1 MKKILTGLLS
11 YTIIACLI
19 CLVIGMFAFPMPVLN
34 PRDIFAYRWNNGLLF
49 VMTILPSIVGTGLLL
64 GGSIYFGKIP
74 ASPAKRFSPPIV
86 DAFKI
91 VIVLT
96 VCLTFAITIVH
107 EVFVPVAEQK
117 KVAFEEKP
125 GLINEYKTL
134 AQEYLL
140 KSIKKSEYSNLAT
153 FYAKK
158 IIELDPKNEEA
169 KDLIKRAELAG
180 AIKSDSG
187 KKDSRNE
194 QLKVTPESGL
204 SNSIELVDS
213 TEINKIHNA
222 SVLDLVNES
231 ESLFYSGDY
240 LGSHYYAQMAIRIAD
255 TKDVNLSKARELANR
270 SWNILSDAQVEP
282 LTEENKFFRRKVEGY
297 TKLMAGDFLSSYYKY
312 QTLANTKI
320 NYARDADVQR
330 YLNIA
335 RYELTQEYFFIDETT
350 DKDTFES
357 AENVY
362 FSLHHDDGTYE
373 VFYIKGITDINETG
387 NMVRYLREVHIYFFD
402 QYGDFV
408 KSMVVPYAKMLAIDV
423 ETVSEEQKTALGI
436 KSEWKTIPYLLLCS
450 VDRDKEDV
458 RITPI
463 YTSDNGEKVD
473 GVNQLLL
480 SMPYDDFGI
489 ISQCTNGIH
498 KMNFWNMQKMKR
510 TADAYGYSNEI
521 IMQTALSS
529 IYYAFM
535 IMFLLLFACVVAWNY
550 RLHGERLFKF
560 AWVFILPF
568 VNLILYGLIGF
579 CEFSMKLLNYILMG
593 IAGIKFAL
601 YLGLAY
607 YIIAIV
613 VMCVIFLAR
622 KGD

>member
-11 YTIIACLI
+11 YAIIALII
-19 CLVIGMFAFPMPVLN
+19 CLVVGMFIFPMPVLN
-34 PRDIFAYRWNNGLLF
+34 ARDALPYRWNNGLLF
-49 VMTILPSIVGTGLLL
+49 AMNVCPSIIITGLLL
-64 GGSIYFGKIP
+64 GGSIYFGKVP
-74 ASPAKRFSPPIV
+74 ASPTKRFSPPMV

-91 VIVLT
+91 IIVLS
-96 VCLTFAITIVH
+96 VCLTFVITMVH

-125 GLINEYKTL
+125 GLIIEYKNL
-134 AQEYLL
+134 AQEYLV
-140 KSIKKSEYSNLAT
+140 KSIKNSEYSNLAN

-158 IIELDPKNEEA
+158 ILELDPKNEEA
-169 KDLIKRAELAG
+169 KELVKRAELAG
-180 AIKSDSG
+180 AIKTNNDRSSE
-187 KKDSRNE
+187 SR
-194 QLKVTPESGL
+194 LKVTPDSGL
-204 SNSIELVDS
+204 SSNVEIVDP

-222 SVLDLVNES
+222 SVLELVTES
-231 ESLFYSGDY
+231 ESLLERGDY
-240 LGSHYYAQMAIRIAD
+240 LGAHYYAQMAVRIAD
-255 TKDVNLSKARELANR
+255 TKDVNLSKAKELANR

-297 TKLMAGDFLSSYYKY
+297 TKLMAGDYLSSYYIY

-320 NYARDADVQR
+320 NYARDADVKR

-373 VFYIKGITDINETG
+373 IFYIKGITDINETG
-387 NMVRYLREVHIYFFD
+387 NMIRYLREVHIYSFD

-408 KSMVVPYAKMLAIDV
+408 KSMVVPYAKMLAVDV
-423 ETVSEEQKTALGI
+423 ATVSEEQKTALGI
-436 KSEWKTIPYLLLCS
+436 KSEWKTVPYLLLCS
-450 VDRDKEDV
+450 VDRDREDV
-458 RITPI
+458 RILPI
-463 YTSDNGEKVD
+463 YTTDKGERAD
-473 GVNQLLL
+473 GANQILL

-489 ISQCTNGIH
+489 ISQCTNGVQ
-498 KMNFWNMQKMKR
+498 KMNFWNMYKMKR

-529 IYYAFM
+529 VYYSFM
-535 IMFLLLFACVVAWNY
+535 IMFLLLFTSIIAWNY
-550 RLHGERLFKF
+550 RLHGERMFKF
-560 AWVFILPF
+560 VWVFILPF
-568 VNLILYGLIGF
+568 VNLIIYGVVGF

-593 IAGIKFAL
+593 IAGINFAL

-607 YIIAIV
+607 YIISV
-613 VMCVIFLAR
+613 VIMCVIFLAR